1 MYLPLMP
8 TLSSPRP
15 RAPRLAPR
23 RTLLGVF
30 LLVGGLVQPEG
41 VSAQQPFQIETHATP
56 TGPDD
61 GVLLQ
66 RPATLRARTVYVQ
79 IRGDYTNDSLVVAL
93 RGSSVT
99 EVSVLQ
105 HRLVGSVSVAYGVVD
120 RLSLYMTLPL
130 VLHQAGASVLGLPEP
145 AARGFGDLTLGMH
158 AQLFG
163 GSEGAQL
170 GVGLALVEPTGS
182 VQAFASDDR
191 IGGVV
196 QLRFAYVGHRWS
208 LGATTGV
215 SLRPDREWLTH
226 QTGADLTLVLGGF
239 VHPAEG
245 LRLGLELATA
255 TGLTDGAFFD
265 RNRTPLEVDLS
276 GRLTMDHGLFVQA
289 SAGLGFVN
297 GVGNPRVRAT
307 LALGF
312 TSAQIR

>member
-1 MYLPLMP
+1 MASFAIPVLRVPRRA
-8 TLSSPRP
+8 LSSVG
-15 RAPRLAPR
+15 LAGVLVGAL
-23 RTLLGVF
+23 LLGAPSA
-30 LLVGGLVQPEG
+30 G
-41 VSAQQPFQIETHATP
+41 AQQAFQLETHATP

-66 RPATLRARTVYVQ
+66 RPSTLRARSIQVQ
-79 IRGDYTNDSLVVAL
+79 LRTDYTNNQLMVSLI
-93 RGSSVT
+93 GSTET
-99 EVSVLQ
+99 EVAVVE
-105 HRLVGSVSVAYGVVD
+105 HRLAGSLSVAYGIVD
-120 RLSLYMTLPL
+120 RLSLYVTMPF
-130 VLHQAGASVLGLPEP
+130 VLHQEGASVLGLPEP
-145 AARGFGDLTLGMH
+145 AARGFGDLTVGMH

-163 GSEGAQL
+163 GSEGAQV
-170 GVGLALVEPTGS
+170 GFGLALVEPTGR

-226 QTGADLTLVLGGF
+226 QTGADLTVVLGGF

-245 LRLGLELATA
+245 LRLGLELGTA
-255 TGLTDGAFFD
+255 TGLTDGAFFA
-265 RNRTPLEVDLS
+265 RNRTPLELDLS
-276 GRLTMDHGLFVQA
+276 GRLALDYGLYLQA

-312 TSAQIR
+312 TSAPRP

>member
-1 MYLPLMP
+1 MSR
-8 TLSSPRP
+8 LSSPRP
-15 RAPRLAPR
+15 CAPRVAPR
-23 RTLLGVF
+23 RALLGLW
-30 LLVGGLVQPEG
+30 LLVGGLLQPLSA
-41 VSAQQPFQIETHATP
+41 SAQQAFQIETHAIP

-66 RPATLRARTVYVQ
+66 RPATLPARRVHVQ
-79 IRGDYTNDSLVVAL
+79 LRGDYTNDSLVVAL
-93 RGSSVT
+93 RGSTVT

-105 HRLVGSVSVAYGVVD
+105 HRLVGAISVAYGVVD

-130 VLHQAGASVLGLPEP
+130 VLHQEGASVLGLPEP
-145 AARGFGDLTLGMH
+145 ATRGFGDITLGMH

-163 GSEGAQL
+163 GTSGAQL
-170 GVGLALVEPTGS
+170 GLGLALVEPTGS

-226 QTGADLTLVLGGF
+226 QTGADLTLVVGGF
-239 VHPAEG
+239 LHPTDG
-245 LRLGLELATA
+245 LRVGLELATA

-265 RNRTPLEVDLS
+265 RSRTPLELDLS
-276 GRLTMDHGLFVQA
+276 GRFTLDSGLFVQA
-289 SAGLGFVN
+289 STGLGFVN

-312 TSAQIR
+312 TSGSVR